1 MKNIYLFPLCVRFSS
16 ASHILVLIWIMR
28 FMSGVTSQ
36 CTLDTPSRKPIK
48 PNQFNETI
56 TFVSWADGKMDGL
69 RRLSLSIVQRNVPPP
84 LNALLRTTATGT
96 TFTRSHRWSTA
107 AIDDYLKSLKWSPI
121 LGGSKHSDNRDSFS
135 KVILTALSSPG
146 NTTDVV
152 DKRAGKRDVVNC
164 LILHIVCV
172 YMFTYMR

>member
-1 MKNIYLFPLCVRFSS
+1 
-16 ASHILVLIWIMR
+16 MR

-56 TFVSWADGKMDGL
+56 TFVSWADGKMDGV

-84 LNALLRTTATGT
+84 LNALIKTVTPGT

-121 LGGSKHSDNRDSFS
+121 LGGAKHSDNRDSFS
-135 KVILTALSSPG
+135 KVIVTALSSPG

-152 DKRAGKRDVVNC
+152 DKRAGKREVVNC
-164 LILHIVCV
+164 LILCIVCV
-172 YMFTYMR
+172 YMFTYM